1 MPFRKIS
8 AAVAAAIAVIGLTS
22 GVSSADTSVVYLG
35 GTGTGYIPARPGAGM
50 ITPVVHDTYTVDNI
64 VYRGAPWDVPQHSTK
79 QVVAV
84 VNSHEAPVVYGLSKG
99 AQVARST
106 QRHELPE
113 GTRFAL
119 VGDPDRKGGLMDRLG
134 MAPGYELRYDTTII
148 YGEYD
153 GFSDFPDRP
162 NLLAVVNALAGIVTV
177 HPFYG
182 TGGANDP
189 LTRLDEAVV
198 SEEVN
203 PNGTVTTEKRI
214 PTKELPIATLLKP
227 FIGAKNAQDVDRTL
241 RPIVDQGYSRNDPVE
256 DVSEKLSEK
265 KTPSE
270 RLKLRTTDLTKP
282 REAGNPSTRHT
293 TRRADKTVDKPADE
307 PSSTESDDKPS
318 ESSPSRDDS

>member
-1 MPFRKIS
+1 MKRIS
-8 AAVAAAIAVIGLTS
+8 AAAAAIIAVLGLAT
-22 GVSSADTSVVYLG
+22 GVSAANTSVVYLG
-35 GTGTGYIPARPGAGM
+35 GTGTGYIPARPGVSM
-50 ITPVVHDTYTVDNI
+50 IAPVIDDDYTVDNI
-64 VYRGAPWDVPQHSTK
+64 VYRGAPWDVPQHSTE

-84 VNSHEAPVVYGLSKG
+84 INSHEAPVVYGLSKG
-99 AQVARST
+99 AQVARSA

-113 GTRFAL
+113 DTRFTL

-270 RLKLRTTDLTKP
+270 RLRLRTTDLTKP
-282 REAGNPSTRHT
+282 REAGNPSTRPT

-307 PSSTESDDKPS
+307 PSSSESDDEPS
-318 ESSPSRDDS
+318 ESDSSENDS

>member
-1 MPFRKIS
+1 MKRIS
-8 AAVAAAIAVIGLTS
+8 AAAAAVIAALGLATGIS
-22 GVSSADTSVVYLG
+22 AADTNVVYLG
-35 GTGTGYIPARPGAGM
+35 GTGTGYIPARPGVSM
-50 ITPVVHDTYTVDNI
+50 IAPVVRDTYTVDNI
-64 VYRGAPWDVPQHSTK
+64 AYRGAPWDVPQHSTE

-84 VNSHEAPVVYGLSKG
+84 INSHEAPVVYGLSKG

-113 GTRFAL
+113 GTRFTL

-134 MAPGYELRYDTTII
+134 MTPGYELRYDTTII

-153 GFSDFPDRP
+153 GLADFPDRP

-189 LTRLDEAVV
+189 LTRLDEAIV

-227 FIGAKNAQDVDRTL
+227 FIGAKNARDVDRTL
-241 RPIVDQGYSRNDPVE
+241 RPIVDQGYSRDPVE
-256 DVSEKLSEK
+256 DVSEKLSDK
-265 KTPSE
+265 KTASE
-270 RLKLRTTDLTKP
+270 RLRLRTTDLTKP
-282 REAGNPSTRHT
+282 REAENPSAKTDTGPT
-293 TRRADKTVDKPADE
+293 TSLVNKPADE
-307 PSSTESDDKPS
+307 PASTESDDNPS
-318 ESSPSRDDS
+318 ESEPSENDS

>member
-1 MPFRKIS
+1 MKRIS
-8 AAVAAAIAVIGLTS
+8 AAAVVAVAVLGLIS
-22 GVSSADTSVVYLG
+22 GVSAADTSVVYLG
-35 GTGTGYIPARPGAGM
+35 ATGTGYLPSNPGASM
-50 ITPVVHDTYTVDNI
+50 ITPVVHGDYTIDNVI
-64 VYRGAPWDVPQHSTK
+64 YPGAPWDVPQHSTE
-79 QVVAV
+79 QAVAV
-84 VNSHEAPVVYGLSKG
+84 INTHEAPVVYGLSKG
-99 AQVARST
+99 AQVARSA

-153 GFSDFPDRP
+153 GFADMPDRP

-189 LTRLDEAVV
+189 LTRLDEAIV

-270 RLKLRTTDLTKP
+270 RLRLRTTDLTKP
-282 REAGNPSTRHT
+282 REAGSPSTRPT
-293 TRRADKTVDKPADE
+293 TRRFDKTADE
-307 PSSTESDDKPS
+307 PSSTESDDRPS
-318 ESSPSRDDS
+318 ESDSSENDS